1 MFSDLSL
8 VLFVTSAIALT
19 LGLGMLF
26 VRRSFSQAF
35 ADIAPLAWA
44 SLCFGFCCAAFAA
57 NQKSDSA
64 VTLWL
69 LLGVFFAHACA
80 AFFHLTLCMLFE
92 RRFHVGRLVLAAALA
107 WLAGLGF
114 VFWLPNAF
122 WCFISFGSG
131 LLLMQALSLV
141 EIFRHWRARRNL
153 GSRLMLILTA
163 ILALAIA
170 LRLGLGAW
178 NWRGVDETVWRF
190 SVEAILFAVVASAFI
205 SLLLICT
212 VLISQRALV
221 QLRATSARED
231 ILTRLANRSAIVDIL
246 DDELDRCGLSDS
258 PLSLLLIEIDNYR
271 QFCDWYGSALG
282 DRVLVH
288 VAQSLQGR
296 LRPGDRIGRWGE
308 ASFLIVLPGSG
319 AKYALHCARSL
330 VHNLR
335 YYGFQVGSL
344 ALDLSVCSG
353 LATSRCSETRREAL
367 ISEAEKSLQ
376 LACGRID
383 GLGPLI
389 ELD

>member
-1 MFSDLSL
+1 LFSDLSL

-35 ADIAPLAWA
+35 ADIAPLAGA
-44 SLCFGFCCAAFAA
+44 SLCFGFSCASFAPIQ
-57 NQKSDSA
+57 NVESA
-64 VTLWL
+64 SAGWL
-69 LLGVFFAHACA
+69 LAGVFCAYACA
-80 AFFHLTLCMLFE
+80 AFFHLTLCTLFE
-92 RRFHVGRLVLAAALA
+92 RRLHAGRHLLIVVVAG
-107 WLAGLGF
+107 LAGLSFTFLVPGSF
-114 VFWLPNAF
+114 GR
-122 WCFISFGSG
+122 FIAFGSG
-131 LLLMQALSLV
+131 LLLMLVLSLI
-141 EIFRHWRARRNL
+141 EIFRHWRTRRNL

-163 ILALAIA
+163 ILALAVA
-170 LRLGLGAW
+170 LRIALGAW
-178 NWRGVDETVWRF
+178 NWRGVEEPGWRLA
-190 SVEAILFAVVASAFI
+190 VEAILFAVVASAFI

-221 QLRATSARED
+221 LLRATSARED
-231 ILTRLANRSAIVDIL
+231 ILTRLANRSAIEDIL

-258 PLSLLLIEIDNYR
+258 PLSLLVVEIDNYR

-282 DRVLVH
+282 DRALVH
-288 VAQSLQGR
+288 VAQFLQAR

-335 YYGFQVGSL
+335 HYGFQIGSL

-353 LATSRCSETRREAL
+353 LVTTRCCETRREAL

-383 GLGPLI
+383 GLGQLV

>member
-26 VRRSFSQAF
+26 VRRSYAQAF

-44 SLCFGFCCAAFAA
+44 SLCFGFSCAAFAA
-57 NQKSDSA
+57 LQKPDSTTA
-64 VTLWL
+64 LWL
-69 LLGVFFAHACA
+69 LLGSFFAYACA

-92 RRFHVGRLVLAAALA
+92 RRLHGGRLALAAILA

-114 VFWLPNAF
+114 VFWVPSAF
-122 WCFISFGSG
+122 GCFISFGSG
-131 LLLMQALSLV
+131 LLLIQALSLV
-141 EIFRHWRARRNL
+141 EIFRQWRARRNL
-153 GSRLMLILTA
+153 GSRLMLILTT

-178 NWRGVDETVWRF
+178 SWRGVDELLWRF
-190 SVEAILFAVVASAFI
+190 PVEAILFAVVASAFI
-205 SLLLICT
+205 ALLLICT

-231 ILTRLANRSAIVDIL
+231 ILTRLANRSAILDSL

-258 PLSLLLIEIDNYR
+258 PLSLLLVEIDNYR

-282 DRVLVH
+282 DKVLVH

-296 LRPGDRIGRWGE
+296 LRPGDKIGRWGE

-335 YYGFQVGSL
+335 HYGFQIGSL

-353 LATSRCSETRREAL
+353 IATSCCSETRREAL